1 MSYTHEMLDEMPHHF
16 DWALQEVKSSILKCT
31 RWQVEETN
39 DLINCPFHYFCD
51 STYPGDFPPLID
63 LLVLIFVSYCFISTT
78 FFTLLDLTTIYR
90 GIGLPNNR
98 IIRKRKYLVP
108 SSPLILPLMLLIL
121 AKGQRINTIFPI
133 SHVGPAILQL
143 VQISA
148 LAFRNEADQDLR
160 YAVLEASTVSGIL
173 HASLYVD
180 AVILPYYTGLE
191 ALSGSRFSGEC
202 TSCVCRKEPLLVGG
216 KSLTYRGLSRTTLS
230 IIFAL
235 CSRMVCRIY
244 GEERISVVIKSVLE
258 GISWFFVAFDSVFL
272 IRASPEGINCATIC
286 FGLLVLT
293 SINVFGKV
301 YRFLG
306 WLELRRMQNKVD
318 VSSIP

>member
-1 MSYTHEMLDEMPHHF
+1 MDYAQYMLDEMPAHHE
-16 DWALQEVKSSILKCT
+16 WALQDIKTSILKCT
-31 RWQVEETN
+31 RWQVEETT
-39 DLINCPFHYFCD
+39 DFVNCSYHYFCD
-51 STYPGDFPPLID
+51 STYVGDYPAFID
-63 LLVLIFVSYCFISTT
+63 LVVLMFISYCFMATT
-78 FFTLLDLTTIYR
+78 FFTLVELTTAKR
-90 GIGLPNNR
+90 GIPNNW
-98 IIRKRKYLVP
+98 ILRKRKYLLP
-108 SSPLILPLMLLIL
+108 SGPILLPLVLLIL

-133 SHVGPAILQL
+133 SHVGPAILLLLQ
-143 VQISA
+143 VSA

-191 ALSGSRFSGEC
+191 ALMGSRLSGEC
-202 TSCVCRKEPLLVGG
+202 TSCVCRNEPLIVGG
-216 KSLTYRGLSRTTLS
+216 KSATYRGLSRTTLS

-244 GEERISVVIKSVLE
+244 GEEKISVSIRNALE
-258 GISWFFVAFDSVFL
+258 GLSWFLVAFDSVFL
-272 IRASPEGINCATIC
+272 IRMSPEWINCQVVCIGVLALIC
-286 FGLLVLT
+286 F
-293 SINVFGKV
+293 NVFGKV

-306 WLELRRMQNKVD
+306 WLELRKMQRKLE

>member
-1 MSYTHEMLDEMPHHF
+1 MDYAQYMLDEMPAHHE
-16 DWALQEVKSSILKCT
+16 WALQDIKTSILKCT
-31 RWQVEETN
+31 RWQVEETT
-39 DLINCPFHYFCD
+39 DFVNCSYHYFCD
-51 STYPGDFPPLID
+51 STYVGDYSAFID
-63 LLVLIFVSYCFISTT
+63 LAVLIFISYCFMATT
-78 FFTLLDLTTIYR
+78 FFTLVELTMAKR
-90 GIGLPNNR
+90 GIPNNW
-98 IIRKRKYLVP
+98 ILRKRKYLVP
-108 SSPLILPLMLLIL
+108 SGPILLPLVLLIL

-133 SHVGPAILQL
+133 SHVGPAILLLLQ
-143 VQISA
+143 VSA

-191 ALSGSRFSGEC
+191 ALMGSRLSGEC
-202 TSCVCRKEPLLVGG
+202 TSCVCRNEPLIVGG
-216 KSLTYRGLSRTTLS
+216 KSATYRGLSRTTLS

-244 GEERISVVIKSVLE
+244 GEEKISVSIRNALE
-258 GISWFFVAFDSVFL
+258 GLSWFLVAFDSVFL
-272 IRASPEGINCATIC
+272 IRASAEWINCQVVCIGVLALIC
-286 FGLLVLT
+286 F
-293 SINVFGKV
+293 NVFGKV

-306 WLELRRMQNKVD
+306 WLELRKMQRKLE